1 MIDIKDVEK
10 LAELSRIK
18 LTEEEKQKFG
28 KEIDSIL
35 AYVNQIQE
43 VAGAS
48 ALEQPVVG
56 EVRNVM
62 RPDAANPNE
71 SGLNTESIL
80 AEAPARDG
88 DLLKVKKIL

>member
-43 VAGAS
+43 VAGATAS
-48 ALEQPVVG
+48 EQPVAR

-62 RPDAANPNE
+62 RPDTNSNE
-71 SGLNTESIL
+71 SGLNTEAIL
-80 AEAPARDG
+80 AEAPAQEG
-88 DLLKVKKIL
+88 NLLKVKKIL

>member
-1 MIDIKDVEK
+1 MIDIKDIEK

-18 LTEEEKQKFG
+18 LTDEEKQKFG
-28 KEIDSIL
+28 TEIESIL

-43 VAGAS
+43 VAGATAS
-48 ALEQPVVG
+48 EQPVVG

-62 RPDAANPNE
+62 RPDTNSNE
-71 SGLNTESIL
+71 SGANTEMIL
-80 AEAPARDG
+80 AEAPAREG